1 MFELCPKVKV
11 LVPTL
16 ILSGTS
22 ERHTAKSTEMAL
34 LKKQKNNNTKTTIFK
49 FLVFWTIAKAKQKKA
64 CSHCALE

>member
-34 LKKQKNNNTKTTIFK
+34 FKKTNKKKQHKNNYI
-49 FLVFWTIAKAKQKKA
+49 
-64 CSHCALE
+64 